1 MNHDFNELRL
11 DGVTRRFAGAGG
23 HAFAALN
30 ELTLTI
36 KRGEFIALLGPSGC
50 GKSTALNCIAGL
62 MQLSGGSIWL
72 DETRIDTLPPEKR
85 GFGMVFQN
93 YALFP
98 HMTVAKNIGFGL
110 RMRGLS
116 DAEIA
121 PRVAHAM
128 KLVQLIGQ
136 EHKLPGQLSG
146 GQQQRVAI
154 ARAIVIEPPL
164 VLMDEPLSNLD
175 AKLRIETRA
184 EIRRIH
190 KELGRSTI
198 YVTHDQDE
206 ALSLADRIV
215 VMKDGVVQQIAA
227 PHDVYGQPSNL
238 HVARFMGYRNVLEL
252 ERAKRSRAIASP
264 VRAGH
269 ASDRR
274 AQAALGG
281 WTRLRRHA
289 PGGASCLA
297 SLPDGANTIA
307 GRIDNVEYCGRDSL
321 VDVVTASGTLLH
333 VRCDGHAAT
342 GRHRSRAGP
351 GRARAGISAE
361 RHPLSTRPRRAA
373 ERRPFDRAL
382 LLVVPA
388 AAFMLLLFVYPFL
401 YGLALSFNPK
411 EGGALANYSHFFT
424 TDNLWP
430 TIWTTL
436 AAGVSRHADQRRAG
450 AADRVQDARE
460 VAVSALATTIL
471 VIPITLGTVLIAQGM
486 LTYFGPKGW
495 LSQFLQFFHL
505 YEGAI
510 RLTHNYWGVLIS
522 LVISGF
528 PFAFLLILSYITGI
542 DPVLARAA
550 STLGANPRAQF
561 RTIYLPLLAPGLAM
575 CFCLAFVQAFSV
587 FPSAVLL
594 GSPAGPTRVIS
605 IAAYE
610 AAFEQYDYSL
620 ASAIAMIM
628 GFVQLVIV
636 AAVLGLRN
644 LMYRGPVSGGKG

>member
-11 DGVTRRFAGAGG
+11 EGVTRRFAGAGG
-23 HAFAALN
+23 QAFAALN

-72 DETRIDTLPPEKR
+72 DATRIDTLPPEKR

-110 RMRGLS
+110 KMRGLP
-116 DAEIA
+116 DAEIE

-215 VMKDGVVQQIAA
+215 VMKDGVVQMIAV
-227 PHDVYGQPSNL
+227 PHDVYGQPANL

-252 ERAKRSRAIASP
+252 TIEAEQGDRVTVAGPDVRLTGVRKQPLANGRACVAMRP
-264 VRAGH
+264 EEFV
-269 ASDRR
+269 
-274 AQAALGG
+274 LGG
-281 WTRLRRHA
+281 PA
-289 PGGASCLA
+289 G
-297 SLPDGANTIA
+297 GANTIA
-307 GRIDNVEYCGRDSL
+307 GRVANVEYCGRDSL

-333 VRCDGHAAT
+333 VRAT
-342 GRHRSRAGP
+342 G
-351 GRARAGISAE
+351 
-361 RHPLSTRPRRAA
+361 STRLDDTVHVHVPP
-373 ERRPFDRAL
+373 ERVL
-382 LLVVPA
+382 
-388 AAFMLLLFVYPFL
+388 VYP
-401 YGLALSFNPK
+401 S
-411 EGGALANYSHFFT
+411 E
-424 TDNLWP
+424 
-430 TIWTTL
+430 
-436 AAGVSRHADQRRAG
+436 
-450 AADRVQDARE
+450 
-460 VAVSALATTIL
+460 
-471 VIPITLGTVLIAQGM
+471 
-486 LTYFGPKGW
+486 
-495 LSQFLQFFHL
+495 
-505 YEGAI
+505 
-510 RLTHNYWGVLIS
+510 
-522 LVISGF
+522 
-528 PFAFLLILSYITGI
+528 
-542 DPVLARAA
+542 
-550 STLGANPRAQF
+550 
-561 RTIYLPLLAPGLAM
+561 
-575 CFCLAFVQAFSV
+575 
-587 FPSAVLL
+587 
-594 GSPAGPTRVIS
+594 
-605 IAAYE
+605 
-610 AAFEQYDYSL
+610 
-620 ASAIAMIM
+620 ASA
-628 GFVQLVIV
+628 
-636 AAVLGLRN
+636 
-644 LMYRGPVSGGKG
+644 